1 MSKDKHKDKDAQR
14 MLDPLDTPI
23 SLIPG
28 YIRDNQTTLVFH
40 DKVIAAKEETFDVDE
55 GETRVFRA
63 TGKPLKLKNIKRIA
77 DVNGAT
83 LFKITASY
91 QGTLQRAFTGSNEV
105 GEMLFRA
112 EKKWSWGA
120 KLQVTF
126 ADSKTGDPVTLIVK
140 GYGLMRTAEVTLDGQ
155 VIALFTREFWSKDLL
170 SNSKTYHLTVAAGVD
185 LALMTALCIIF
196 DECKFDD
203 AKHG

>member
-1 MSKDKHKDKDAQR
+1 MSKAKDKNGQR

-23 SLIPG
+23 SLIPS
-28 YIRDNQTTLVFH
+28 YIRDIQTTLVFQE
-40 DKVIAAKEETFDVDE
+40 KVIASEETFDVNE
-55 GETRVFRA
+55 GDT
-63 TGKPLKLKNIKRIA
+63 TGVSSDGQASQVQECVVDL
-77 DVNGAT
+77 NGVT
-83 LFKITASY
+83 LVQITASY

-105 GEMLFRA
+105 GEQMFRA

-120 KLQVTF
+120 KLHVT
-126 ADSKTGDPVTLIVK
+126 ANSKTGDPVTLIVK
-140 GYGLMRTAEVTLDGQ
+140 GYGLMTTAEVTLDGQ
-155 VIALFTREFWSKDLL
+155 VIALFTREFWGKGLL